1 MKKKIR
7 ELFYSF
13 LALFLFSCVFAAAVF
28 LSILLIPVL
37 IVTIGVIAIKEMIV
51 WRRKNKKVKGN
62 SVVIVEHRET
72 AVVRTMPD
80 NRPFRKVA

>member
-1 MKKKIR
+1 MKEKIR

-13 LALFLFSCVFAAAVF
+13 LALFLFSCAFAAAVL

-37 IVTIGVIAIKEMIV
+37 IVTLFVIAVREIIV
-51 WRRKNKKVKGN
+51 WRRKNKKVRGN